1 VARAAAVALA
11 AAALAGALAS
21 AANAG
26 WGKPR
31 WLVGPQ
37 SDDVLPA
44 QVAVSASSSAVSFGV
59 QNPDTPQNGRAFIAE
74 RSASGRLSG
83 PRRVTGALAVLDLA
97 YQGSTLELLTGS
109 SPSGRG
115 CCATVQAMPVPG
127 SQFGRPT
134 TLIRGLTGTTDGE
147 LVPLA
152 AGAPGKHVG
161 GMLAAVA
168 TQRGVW
174 VTQTNANG
182 KFTPALRLRFTGAP
196 ADVAAAAMPG
206 GGGAVAWSV
215 ATGGYEA
222 QPEQILFATGSS
234 TSAPSRVRVAVT
246 VPAGHSID
254 QLALEPG
261 AGGPTLAWVESWYDA
276 LGDFHSAVEVR
287 DLTGSA
293 PVETV
298 SPSFELASDLAFAA
312 NAAGDQVLA
321 YDGCSASGA
330 CVARAAARRPGRPFG
345 GALYLGAADPSQA
358 VAAAISSK
366 GQALVGWV
374 EGGHVL
380 AAAHQLRAAR
390 FGRAQVV
397 SGTMYAADLTLAFG
411 PGRDALAAWTQ
422 GTVAPVI
429 AGAVFTG

>member
-1 VARAAAVALA
+1 MTV
-11 AAALAGALAS
+11 AGALAP

-26 WGKPR
+26 WGTPR

-44 QVAVSASSSAVSFGV
+44 QLAVSASSSAVAFGV
-59 QNPDTPQNGRAFIAE
+59 QNPDTPQSARAFIAQG
-74 RSASGRLSG
+74 SAAGHVSR
-83 PRRVTGALAVLDLA
+83 PRRVPGALAVLDLA

-109 SPSGRG
+109 SPNGRG
-115 CCATVQAMPVPG
+115 CCATVQAMPVAG
-127 SQFGRPT
+127 SRFGRPT
-134 TLIRGLTGTTDGE
+134 TVVRGLTGTTDGE

-152 AGAPGKHVG
+152 DGANGKHG
-161 GMLAAVA
+161 SGMLAAVA

-174 VTQTNANG
+174 VTQTNPNG
-182 KFTPALRLRFTGAP
+182 KFPSAQRLSFTGAA
-196 ADVAAAAMPG
+196 ADVATVALPD

-215 ATGGYEA
+215 ATGGYGA
-222 QPEQILFATGSS
+222 QPEQILIATGSS

-254 QLALEPG
+254 QLALAPG
-261 AGGPTLAWVESWYDA
+261 AGGPTLAWVESWYDV
-276 LGDFHSAVEVR
+276 LGTFHSAVEVR

-293 PVETV
+293 RVETV

-321 YDGCSASGA
+321 YDGCSDSGL
-330 CVARAAARRPGRPFG
+330 CVARAAARQAGRPFG
-345 GALYLGAADPSQA
+345 GALYLGAVDPSQA
-358 VAAAISSK
+358 VATAISSQ
-366 GQALVGWV
+366 GQALVGWID
-374 EGGHVL
+374 GGHVL

-390 FGRAQVV
+390 FGRPRVV

-411 PGRDALAAWTQ
+411 PGRAALAAWTQ
-422 GTVAPVI
+422 GTVAPVV